1 MSLLVKPMLESCWRQ
16 DRHYIFPSQVDV
28 LRVLRQHREVPFT
41 GLEDHC
47 MNLHPSQPVFGAK
60 ISLVKYR
67 GLQASSSGAGAVGG
81 V

>member
-1 MSLLVKPMLESCWRQ
+1 MVERCWRQ
-16 DRHYIFPSQVDV
+16 DRHYIFPSQVEV
-28 LRVLRQHREVPFT
+28 LWVLGRHREVPFT

-67 GLQASSSGAGAVGG
+67 GLQAASLELGSGAV